1 MPGVPAA
8 AATSLIH
15 ERRRKVLENYR
26 NSDFNITFSI
36 INMRLRDEYSSLQD
50 LLRAFD
56 IDEEDFMKY
65 LAEHGCRYDEATN
78 SLKTDE

>member
-1 MPGVPAA
+1 M
-8 AATSLIH
+8 
-15 ERRRKVLENYR
+15 LENYR

-56 IDEEDFMKY
+56 IDEEDFMAY
-65 LAEHGCRYDEATN
+65 LREHGCSYDSDAN
-78 SLKTDE
+78 ALKMD

>member
-1 MPGVPAA
+1 M
-8 AATSLIH
+8 
-15 ERRRKVLENYR
+15 LENYR

-36 INMRLRDEYSSLQD
+36 VNMKLRDEYSSLQ
-50 LLRAFD
+50 LLRAYD

-65 LAEHGCRYDEATN
+65 LAEHGCRYDKATN

>member
-1 MPGVPAA
+1 M
-8 AATSLIH
+8 
-15 ERRRKVLENYR
+15 LENYR

-56 IDEEDFMKY
+56 IDEEDFMAY
-65 LAEHGCRYDEATN
+65 LKEHGCRYDKATN
-78 SLKTDE
+78 SLKTDD

>member
-1 MPGVPAA
+1 M
-8 AATSLIH
+8 
-15 ERRRKVLENYR
+15 LENYR

-36 INMRLRDEYSSLQD
+36 VNMKVRDEYSSLQD
-50 LLRAFD
+50 LLRAYD

-65 LAEHGCRYDEATN
+65 LAEHGCRYDKATN